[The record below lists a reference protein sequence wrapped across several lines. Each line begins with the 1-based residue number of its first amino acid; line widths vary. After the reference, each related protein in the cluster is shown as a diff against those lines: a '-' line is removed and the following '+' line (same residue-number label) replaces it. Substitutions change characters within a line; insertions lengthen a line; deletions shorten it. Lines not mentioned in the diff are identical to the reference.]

1 MALVPFQGISF
12 SNPGYLCY
20 CNSSINGF
28 LASNKVSESIQQEHC
43 ACCSI
48 LEAKKSDVSLNQSS
62 LLLKEWVAAK
72 YEQFNSS
79 RQQDPSEFMN
89 CVIKECNVLSSLKKC
104 EIIKSYRCQSC
115 QKHYDESESI
125 ERFQNIIHLNIT
137 GSSVADIVL
146 NAKTNIELEWKK
158 CPYCKVINNHDSKQ
172 NWIILPTVLIITLQR
187 FQHSQFAL
195 VEPTTKLKIDGAS
208 YHLRAVITHTGRYI
222 SRGHIKAHLYQGN
235 GLWTTC
241 DDETV
246 SIPERTKPKNGYV
259 FIYDQNEKDDILTGQ
274 NLNSDHEQDLIA

>member
-1 MALVPFQGISF
+1 MG
-12 SNPGYLCY
+12 
-20 CNSSINGF
+20 
-28 LASNKVSESIQQEHC
+28 
-43 ACCSI
+43 
-48 LEAKKSDVSLNQSS
+48 
-62 LLLKEWVAAK
+62 
-72 YEQFNSS
+72 
-79 RQQDPSEFMN
+79 
-89 CVIKECNVLSSLKKC
+89 
-104 EIIKSYRCQSC
+104 
-115 QKHYDESESI
+115 
-125 ERFQNIIHLNIT
+125 
-137 GSSVADIVL
+137 
-146 NAKTNIELEWKK
+146 

-208 YHLRAVITHTGRYI
+208 YHLRAAITHAGRYI

-259 FIYDQNEKDDILTGQ
+259 FIYDRNEEDGILTEPI
-274 NLNSDHEQDLIA
+274 LTFDHEQDLGATSNIEGCTS